1 MSRAREFADLAG
13 SSDAGGITGK
23 NLIINGAMQ
32 IAQYNVS
39 KTAVTGGGYH
49 TVDRFISVYG
59 GSPDQLLATYEQ
71 STDAPA
77 GFSNSFKF
85 TVTTA
90 ETTLDA
96 NERLRFSQ
104 RIEGQNLQ
112 HLRYG
117 TSNPEYL
124 TLSFY
129 VKSNVT
135 GTYGLNLDNRS
146 SARIISASYTINAA
160 DTWEKKTVSFV
171 GDTSGSLDNDNTR
184 ALDVNWYVAAG
195 TDFTSGTF
203 ATSWQARPSNLD
215 DTCPSGQVNLI
226 DTVNNYFAF
235 TGVQLEIGSQATP
248 FEHRSFADELARCQ
262 RYYVKQE
269 SVYGSYH
276 TFGFGTW
283 FSATRFIGY
292 VQMPVPMRTNPS
304 LAVSGSVAAWQGVN
318 PRGTISGTIGIAS
331 VGGNGSPTIIELDV
345 TSGLS
350 GSSTGSHGFLKADND
365 SSALLEFNAEL

>member
-1 MSRAREFADLAG
+1 MPISKIQQ
-13 SSDAGGITGK
+13 SSIDDSAVHGQR

-32 IAQYNVS
+32 VAQYNVS

-59 GSPDQLLATYEQ
+59 GTPDQLLATYEQ

-90 ETTLDA
+90 ETTLDT

-146 SARIISASYTINAA
+146 SSRNISASYTINAA

-203 ATSWQARPSNLD
+203 NTSWQDRNPSNLAN
-215 DTCPSGQVNLI
+215 TCPSGQVNLI
-226 DTVNNYFAF
+226 DTVNNYFAI
-235 TGVQLEIGSQATP
+235 TGVQLEVGDTATP
-248 FEHRSFADELARCQ
+248 FEHRSYADELQRCQ
-262 RYYVKQE
+262 RYYYQSNDGYHILTKNGYYE
-269 SVYGSYH
+269 SQSFYFPTTMRANATITYNTAPVLTGYQSSSSISY
-276 TFGFGTW
+276 
-283 FSATRFIGY
+283 
-292 VQMPVPMRTNPS
+292 
-304 LAVSGSVAAWQGVN
+304 
-318 PRGTISGTIGIAS
+318 
-331 VGGNGSPTIIELDV
+331 
-345 TSGLS
+345 SGLS
-350 GSSTGSHGFLKADND
+350 LQGRTDRFFITSSTTANNTYYNWVFNTTIKAD
-365 SSALLEFNAEL
+365 AEL

>member
-1 MSRAREFADLAG
+1 MPISKIQANSLA
-13 SSDAGGITGK
+13 ANAAPATGER

-32 IAQYNVS
+32 VAQYNVS

-49 TVDRFISVYG
+49 TVDRFIGVYG
-59 GSPDQLLATYEQ
+59 GPLDELLATYEQ

-96 NERLRFSQ
+96 DERLRFSQ

-112 HLRYG
+112 HLKYG
-117 TSNPEYL
+117 TSNAEYL

-146 SARIISASYTINAA
+146 SSRNISASYTINTA

-203 ATSWQARPSNLD
+203 ATSWQNRDPSTLAN
-215 DTCPSGQVNLI
+215 TCPSGQVNLI
-226 DTVNNYFAF
+226 DTVNNYFAI
-235 TGVQLEIGSQATP
+235 TGVQLEVSDSATD
-248 FEHRSFADELARCQ
+248 FEHRSYADELARCQ
-262 RYYVKQE
+262 RYFYASE
-269 SVYGSYH
+269 LTSA
-276 TFGFGTW
+276 W
-283 FSATRFIGY
+283 FIDAY
-292 VQMPVPMRTNPS
+292 
-304 LAVSGSVAAWQGVN
+304 L
-318 PRGTISGTIGIAS
+318 
-331 VGGNGSPTIIELDV
+331 
-345 TSGLS
+345 LS
-350 GSSTGSHGFLKADND
+350 GSYAVQTVPFLVSMRTSPTVTADMSTNWVTSNIYENFIIPFNNNHAAWEIRATSAGRGYAYYNAND
-365 SSALLEFNAEL
+365 GATVKFDAEL